1 MDGSHSSSFQ
11 LKTGELQKSLLS
23 HLGSRII
30 SEIIL
35 MVLPE
40 TEIGLENI
48 HEVSEQLVNVGGGN
62 VLTSVYFSACPLSW
76 PRNER
81 HL

>member
-76 PRNER
+76 PRNES